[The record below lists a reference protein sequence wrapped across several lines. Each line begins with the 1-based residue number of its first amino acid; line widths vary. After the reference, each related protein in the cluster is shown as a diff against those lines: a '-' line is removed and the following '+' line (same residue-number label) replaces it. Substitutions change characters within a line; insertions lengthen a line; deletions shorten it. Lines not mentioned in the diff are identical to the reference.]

1 LRWIKISK
9 EILII
14 EKITNE
20 IAEICGKISAREHG
34 IIEHLK
40 DLETWK
46 SESLE
51 IESNQLKKLNKLLDK
66 AKLNLSKLA
75 KQYPERFKTLET
87 EFMEYSKKCE
97 EKNKDF
103 LYKKLID
110 LEETRFSL
118 ENKLKELIEKL
129 QEGVISDSEYNNQ
142 EKEIK
147 NELIDKSSKITYLRA
162 FIHKL

>member
-1 LRWIKISK
+1 MSK

-14 EKITNE
+14 EEVTKE
-20 IAEICGKISAREHG
+20 IAEFCEKISSREHKM
-34 IIEHLK
+34 IEHLK

-46 SESLE
+46 NESLK

-75 KQYPERFKTLET
+75 KQYPVRFKSLEA

-110 LEETRFSL
+110 LEEIRFSL
-118 ENKLKELIEKL
+118 ENKLKELIERS

-142 EKEIK
+142 VKEIK
-147 NELIDKSSKITYLRA
+147 NDLTDISSKITYLRA